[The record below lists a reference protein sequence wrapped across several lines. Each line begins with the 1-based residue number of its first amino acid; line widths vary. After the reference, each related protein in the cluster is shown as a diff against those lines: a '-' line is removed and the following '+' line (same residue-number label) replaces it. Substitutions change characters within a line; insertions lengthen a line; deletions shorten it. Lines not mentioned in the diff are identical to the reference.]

1 MIRSSCSWKARS
13 WPKSTHDQLIHSCP
27 EYVQILHSQQSTD
40 SVEAADGHTLKPD
53 DEADKRETLAS
64 VYRRLAPLMAEE
76 KRHLVVAIVCV
87 ILTSAA
93 NLLTPALV
101 ARVVDTAMTHGDYG
115 MLLRYAG
122 ILALV
127 YLAGLGTSY
136 VQTIQMGTVGR
147 NVLFV
152 MRNRLFTQLSTL
164 PVAFFAQNRAG
175 DLISRVN
182 NDTDKLNQFFSQA
195 LMQMFGNM
203 FIVLGAGILLLALN
217 WELGLFAIAPAI
229 ALVIITRA
237 VSPWVKTTNRKSM
250 ESLGALSGDVS
261 ESLANFE
268 VIVAFNRVDYFRE
281 KFGIA
286 NERNYKAAVRAGI
299 SSGIF
304 MPLYTLAGA
313 AGSILV
319 LAAGV
324 WLIARG
330 QMTIGLLVG
339 YLMYVTSFY
348 NPLRQMATVW
358 STLQQAM
365 AALDRVTQM
374 LKLKNNLA
382 AVEDRSVKGPTDALL
397 AFDHVG
403 FAYPNGKKVLDDVTL
418 RLERGRTYALVG
430 PTGGGKTTTAMLMAR
445 LYDPG
450 EGSVYLEG
458 RDIRSFSPAERARKI
473 GFILQE
479 PFLFS
484 GTVRDN
490 IVYGHDALAEIG
502 DEELAARLDAHELG
516 GFLARFKDG
525 LSTPVTG
532 GGDGLSLGQK
542 QLVAFLRA
550 VLREPEILILDE
562 ATANIDTVT
571 EQLLEDVLA
580 KLPPETTKVIIAHRL
595 NTIRNADDIFFV
607 GGGALTEAGSMEHAM
622 DMLLSDHRQS

>member
-1 MIRSSCSWKARS
+1 MDYALKTDDKA
-13 WPKSTHDQLIHSCP
+13 
-27 EYVQILHSQQSTD
+27 E
-40 SVEAADGHTLKPD
+40 
-53 DEADKRETLAS
+53 KRENLAS
-64 VYRRLAPLMAEE
+64 VYRRLAPLMAAE
-76 KRHLVVAIVCV
+76 KRHLVIAVGCV

-93 NLLTPALV
+93 NLIGPALV
-101 ARVVDTAMTHGDYG
+101 ARVVDTAMKHGDYG
-115 MLLRYAG
+115 QLLRYAG
-122 ILALV
+122 FLALV
-127 YLAGLGTSY
+127 YLASLGTSY

-147 NVLFV
+147 NVLFSL
-152 MRNRLFTQLSTL
+152 RNRLFTQLSTL

-203 FIVLGAGILLLALN
+203 FLVLGAGILLLALN

-229 ALVIITRA
+229 ALVVITRA
-237 VSPWVKTTNRKSM
+237 VSPWVKRTNRKSM

-268 VIVAFNRVDYFRE
+268 VIVAFNRVDYFRQ
-281 KFGIA
+281 KFAAA
-286 NERNYKAAVRAGI
+286 NERNYRAAVRAGI

-324 WLIARG
+324 WMISRG
-330 QMTIGLLVG
+330 ETTVGLLIG
-339 YLMYVTSFY
+339 YLMYVTTFY

-365 AALDRVTQM
+365 AALDRVTEM
-374 LKLKNNLA
+374 LKLENNLA
-382 AVEDRSVKGPTDALL
+382 QLPDSGAKGPAGTLL
-397 AFDHVG
+397 AFESVG
-403 FAYPNGKKVLDDVTL
+403 FAYPNGKQVLEDVTL

-445 LYDPG
+445 LYDPVAG
-450 EGSVYLEG
+450 TVYLDG
-458 RDIRSFSPAERARKI
+458 RDIRGFTPAERARKI

-484 GTVRDN
+484 GTVKDN
-490 IVYGHDALAEIG
+490 IVYGHDALAQIS
-502 DEELAARLDAHELG
+502 DDDLAARLEAQGLS
-516 GFLARFKDG
+516 GFLTRFKDG
-525 LSTPVTG
+525 LTTPVTG

-571 EQLLEDVLA
+571 EQLLEEVLA
-580 KLPPETTKVIIAHRL
+580 KLPSETTKVIIAHRL

-607 GGGALTEAGSMEHAM
+607 GGGALTEAGSMEHAL
-622 DMLLSDHRQS
+622 DMLLSEQAGS